1 MSRDNA
7 EVVRS
12 VYDAWARSE
21 YPGPADL
28 LDDEIEYVNPPGA
41 VQPGIRHGLAAFR
54 GAIEKTLEGW
64 ETWQMAPERFEEK
77 GDRVAVVVR
86 YRARGR
92 TSGAEVEG
100 RESAL
105 WTVRAGRVVRYEWF
119 HGPGD
124 ALRILGLDVREEE
137 ER

>member
-1 MSRDNA
+1 MSQENV

-12 VYDAWARSE
+12 VYDAWARDE

-28 LDDEIEYVNPPGA
+28 LDEEIEYVNPLEAVEPGT
-41 VQPGIRHGLAAFR
+41 RHGLAAFSE
-54 GAIEKTLEGW
+54 ALEKVFEGW
-64 ETWQMAPERFEEK
+64 ESWRIEPERFVPS

-92 TSGAEVEG
+92 GSGVEVEG

-105 WTVRAGRVVRYEWF
+105 WTVRDGKVVRYEWF
-119 HGPGD
+119 HKPAD
-124 ALRILGLDVREEE
+124 ALEAAGMSQ
-137 ER
+137 